1 MLDTSQTL
9 QNRYRITAQLG
20 QIDSG
25 LGYVALDTRTGKSVM
40 LKETLSESAT
50 GPIPPSV
57 RHQSLL
63 CATDS
68 FSEGGRGYL
77 VLEHVEGR
85 TLGELLE
92 QKKSAFPVKDV
103 ALWADGLL
111 DALNHLHTQQPPLI
125 HANIK
130 PQNIKLSI
138 GGNVRLLVFG
148 TGAANAAAAES
159 MSFDAAV
166 LGYLPIEQIW
176 LGLDV
181 GSQKVIRS
189 GYDER
194 SAEILES
201 PLDVQSDVYSMGA
214 TLYHLLTGR
223 VPADALTRSIELL
236 EGKPDP
242 LVPGAVA
249 NPNVPTEVSDV
260 LLRAMQIRREERY
273 GSASIFRQVL
283 RAGFARM
290 RNSQSRIEVPEPI
303 EEETVLEIPLPSPVR
318 QKPPAPVQVAR
329 AGMQSAE
336 SRQIEIIKRQ
346 LREAE
351 ARRLEAERRAADAE
365 KRLLEHQTVEFKLHE
380 AAPLVPE
387 LEPANPEPIVTQRGD
402 TSEGSVEFSDRFG
415 EPEPENKS
423 SFAKVAGALVLV
435 VALAAG
441 GWGIWNFA
449 LSDAAPPKAETP
461 APAPKPVPDSSSD
474 SPVATTAE
482 PTPNAQI
489 VTDTERPSEDQQSRP
504 KMTPPP
510 QQAKQKPS
518 PTPTPKNAQPPKKSV
533 TLDDLLKDN

>member
-25 LGYVALDTRTGKSVM
+25 LGYVALDGRSGKTVV
-40 LKETLSESAT
+40 LKETLSDSAT
-50 GPIPPSV
+50 GPVPPSV

-68 FSEGGRGYL
+68 FSENGRGYL
-77 VLEHVEGR
+77 VLEHVEGK

-111 DALNHLHTQQPPLI
+111 DALNHLHTQDPPLV

-138 GGNVRLLVFG
+138 GGNVKLFVFG
-148 TGAANAAAAES
+148 TGSASAAATES

-201 PLDVQSDVYSMGA
+201 PLDVQTDIYSMGA

-223 VPADALTRSIELL
+223 VPADALTRSIEIL

-242 LVPGAVA
+242 LVPASAA
-249 NPNVPTEVSDV
+249 NPNVPAEVSDV
-260 LLRAMQIRREERY
+260 LMRAMQIRREERY

-283 RAGFARM
+283 RAAFSRM
-290 RNSQSRIEVPEPI
+290 RISQSRIPVPEPI
-303 EEETVLEIPLPSPVR
+303 DEESVLEIPLPAPVR
-318 QKPPAPVQVAR
+318 QAPPAPVVR
-329 AGMQSAE
+329 PGMQSAE

-365 KRLLEHQTVEFKLHE
+365 KRLLEHQTVEFKLNE
-380 AAPLVPE
+380 VAAAIP
-387 LEPANPEPIVTQRGD
+387 EPANPEPFV
-402 TSEGSVEFSDRFG
+402 SPVNEAPKEPFEFSGALG
-415 EPEPENKS
+415 EPETEKKS
-423 SFAKVAGALVLV
+423 SMAKVAGAFALVA
-435 VALAAG
+435 ALAAG

-449 LSDAAPPKAETP
+449 LADQAPPKAENP
-461 APAPKPVPDSSSD
+461 APAPKPVADPLSD

-482 PTPNAQI
+482 PTPAAQT
-489 VTDTERPSEDQQSRP
+489 VTDTERPSDDQQTRP
-504 KMTPPP
+504 KSTPPP

-518 PTPTPKNAQPPKKSV
+518 PTPTPKNAQPPKRSV